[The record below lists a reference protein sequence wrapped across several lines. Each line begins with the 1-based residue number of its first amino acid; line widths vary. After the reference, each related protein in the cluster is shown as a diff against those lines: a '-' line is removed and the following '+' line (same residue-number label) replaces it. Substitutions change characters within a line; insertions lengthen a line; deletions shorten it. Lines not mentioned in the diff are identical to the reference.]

1 MNPVILLRQKS
12 VVFAA
17 TGCYMGYI
25 PFAPGTFGSLV
36 GIPFVWLMA
45 QFSVPVMILF
55 LFFFI
60 AFAIIVA
67 GEAEK
72 VFRQKDSGFIVID
85 EIAGMLVT
93 FFLVPWSPGNALVGL
108 LLFRIFDITKPFPVG
123 LIDRKIKGGIGV
135 VADDIVAGFYANAV
149 LRLVLLLFG
158 G

>member
-1 MNPVILLRQKS
+1 M
-12 VVFAA
+12 
-17 TGCYMGYI
+17 
-25 PFAPGTFGSLV
+25 
-36 GIPFVWLMA
+36 
-45 QFSVPVMILF
+45 
-55 LFFFI
+55 
-60 AFAIIVA
+60 
-67 GEAEK
+67 
-72 VFRQKDSGFIVID
+72 ID

-93 FFLVPWSPGNALVGL
+93 FFLVPWSPGNALAGL